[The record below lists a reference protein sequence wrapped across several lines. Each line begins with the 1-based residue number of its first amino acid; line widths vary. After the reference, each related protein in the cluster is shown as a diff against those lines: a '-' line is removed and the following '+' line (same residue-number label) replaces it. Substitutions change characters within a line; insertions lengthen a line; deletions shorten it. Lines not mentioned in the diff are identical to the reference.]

1 MDKIFL
7 TFIEAAQF
15 LRLSKPTVERFVAEG
30 KIPSY
35 KVGKRRLFDRDEL
48 IEWVKSH
55 RNGPTEKT
63 VRSIKKPRQRKP

>member
-1 MDKIFL
+1 VDKIFL

-55 RNGPTEKT
+55 RENIPA
-63 VRSIKKPRQRKP
+63 RRRRKSQIVDR